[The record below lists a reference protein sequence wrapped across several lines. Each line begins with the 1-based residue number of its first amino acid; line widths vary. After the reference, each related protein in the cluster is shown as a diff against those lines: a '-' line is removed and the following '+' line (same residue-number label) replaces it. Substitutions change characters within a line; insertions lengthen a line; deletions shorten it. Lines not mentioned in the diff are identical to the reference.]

1 MRLPEISKTIQ
12 VPDNVDV
19 SLEGKKVYV
28 KGANGSLTRDF
39 SFVTIAIEGEGKKVN
54 VKGAKGSLTRD
65 FSFVPIAIEGEGKN
79 IRVWA
84 KWPRKKEAALVGTIY
99 SHIQNMITGVTKG
112 YSYKLK
118 IVFSHFPISVKVQDK
133 SILIENFTGERRA
146 RRVKIIGDVKVKIE
160 PDDIIVEGVNLED
173 VSQTAANIEQA
184 TRVRRKDPRVFLDG
198 IYVYERNEGVA

>member
-19 SLEGKKVYV
+19 SMDGKKI
-28 KGANGSLTRDF
+28 
-39 SFVTIAIEGEGKKVN
+39 SF
-54 VKGAKGSLTRD
+54 KGAKGSLTRD
-65 FSFVPIAIEGEGKN
+65 FSFAPVAIDGEGKN
-79 IRVWA
+79 IRIWA
-84 KWPRKKEAALVGTIY
+84 KWPRKKEAALVGTVY

-112 YSYKLK
+112 YTYKLK

-133 SILIENFTGERRA
+133 TVLIENFTGERRP
-146 RRVKIIGDVKVKIE
+146 RRVKTLGDVKIKVE
-160 PDDIIVEGVNLED
+160 TEDIIVEGVNLED

-198 IYVYERNEGVA
+198 IYVYERNEGFA